1 MGRLSDAMGAI
12 FLGYSVL
19 HHFER
24 NKGSVEGLEA
34 LAESAMLQLETEAQ
48 TALREC
54 AENFPKPLGAFGGLL
69 MSIGVAPL
77 GELMRPYRPPRDALT
92 QEVSRLLTTP
102 SDVHKMFTENVYTP
116 GMDVDD
122 NNRVSELI
130 RAMPVCL
137 QADVALTACKKEKR
151 DPTESEAALIA
162 QADAMRDKLVQVD
175 VHESLG
181 PLEVPGYERPAI
193 LGTTARQA
201 KGAASFEQATSAAA
215 AASA

>member
-1 MGRLSDAMGAI
+1 M
-12 FLGYSVL
+12 
-19 HHFER
+19 
-24 NKGSVEGLEA
+24 
-34 LAESAMLQLETEAQ
+34 SA
-48 TALREC
+48 
-54 AENFPKPLGAFGGLL
+54 GI
-69 MSIGVAPL
+69 SPL
-77 GELMRPYRPPRDALT
+77 GEWMRPYRPPRDALT